1 MVQKH
6 LPFSRLITIIFN
18 GKASLRLMMA
28 TLLSFAFSIAVI
40 LSTAGLMSGFEHS
53 LKYGV
58 RSSTGDL
65 TITSR
70 TGYFDISAAVEQE
83 LQKNFNFSKVIQS
96 EGFVIGEEHSYGV
109 LVRGII
115 PNEFKKITSLALELK
130 QDEIIIGSEL
140 AKSMGVQ
147 VGNYLTLT
155 IASSKDSQLG
165 LPSLH
170 SFKIGAIVVHGIY
183 EKDLRFVYLHRDRL
197 SKMIGSGE
205 RANMLVLKRLKES
218 ESIEELQKKLSSIL
232 DYNFIVRPYWYEFS
246 GLLKAVEVEKFS
258 ITLML
263 QLIVLIAVFN
273 ISAFIIYVNEKKSQD
288 YFLLR
293 VLGLEASR
301 LTRFWYFIMFVIW
314 GLACILSLGFLQ
326 LFDWALANLALFNIP
341 GKIYVL
347 SHLELILS
355 FYDYL
360 LIFSFALLWM
370 LLITFLLVRKWNNKT
385 ILSGLRREFQ

>member
-1 MVQKH
+1 
-6 LPFSRLITIIFN
+6 
-18 GKASLRLMMA
+18 MMA

>member
-1 MVQKH
+1 LVQKH